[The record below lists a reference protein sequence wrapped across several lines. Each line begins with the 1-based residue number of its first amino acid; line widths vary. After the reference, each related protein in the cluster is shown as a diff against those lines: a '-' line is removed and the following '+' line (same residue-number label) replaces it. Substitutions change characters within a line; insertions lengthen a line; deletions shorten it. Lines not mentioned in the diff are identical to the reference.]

1 MFPFACGN
9 TKHKFF
15 REPLCITFY
24 GLIHGTRR
32 NLIQCHQV
40 EVEHHALAADFV
52 DFILDKGYII
62 HKFGLWGLILVSAV
76 IRIFLITRFA
86 ADFRALFLALLFVI
100 VELFPANILYNI
112 AQHFSFGHQQVNVL
126 FSDFE
131 VRIIAGFD
139 IGTL

>member
-32 NLIQCHQV
+32 NLIQYHQV

-112 AQHFSFGHQQVNVL
+112 KQ
-126 FSDFE
+126 
-131 VRIIAGFD
+131 
-139 IGTL
+139 

>member
-9 TKHKFF
+9 TKHNFF

-112 AQHFSFGHQQVNVL
+112 KQ
-126 FSDFE
+126 
-131 VRIIAGFD
+131 
-139 IGTL
+139 